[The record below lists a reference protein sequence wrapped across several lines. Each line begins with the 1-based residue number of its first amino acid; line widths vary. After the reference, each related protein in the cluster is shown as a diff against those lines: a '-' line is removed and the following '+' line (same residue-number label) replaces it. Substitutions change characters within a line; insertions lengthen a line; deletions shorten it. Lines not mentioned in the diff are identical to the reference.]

1 MARERTTDDV
11 WEIQQDWGY
20 GDGWEC
26 VDAETSFKAAK
37 KSLQEYRENQ
47 PAVPVRI
54 KKRRVKKEPTNA

>member
-1 MARERTTDDV
+1 
-11 WEIQQDWGY
+11 
-20 GDGWEC
+20 

-54 KKRRVKKEPTNA
+54 KSAG